1 MQYKYVPK
9 EYEVEVKSFQPEL
22 VQTGCVNSFGTPVPC
37 REKRSADEAEQTE
50 VKVEA
55 PYYYAPTIYG
65 AHVAAPAV
73 APLTYTHHVAAPVA
87 LSHPLTYAVSFTG
100 LPTHIHSEKIS
111 YILYQTDFT

>member
-37 REKRSADEAEQTE
+37 RAKRSADEAAAEETP

-65 AHVAAPAV
+65 APAV

-87 LSHPLTYAVSFTG
+87 LSHPLTYAVSILGYQLTMWK
-100 LPTHIHSEKIS
+100 IHNFSV
-111 YILYQTDFT
+111 T

>member
-37 REKRSADEAEQTE
+37 REKRSADEAAEETPI
-50 VKVEA
+50 KVEA

-65 AHVAAPAV
+65 AAAV

-100 LPTHIHSEKIS
+100 LPTHNVENS
-111 YILYQTDFT
+111 

>member
-65 AHVAAPAV
+65 APAV

-87 LSHPLTYAVSFTG
+87 LSHPLTYAVSILG
-100 LPTHIHSEKIS
+100 LPTFSEKFKASVLIP
-111 YILYQTDFT
+111 

>member
-1 MQYKYVPK
+1 MG
-9 EYEVEVKSFQPEL
+9 EL

-37 REKRSADEAEQTE
+37 RAKRSADEAAAEETP

-65 AHVAAPAV
+65 APAV

-87 LSHPLTYAVSFTG
+87 HTVEPKVHEIEVPTPVYKNVVEKVPLQPLCQNHLGLAV
-100 LPTHIHSEKIS
+100 PCA
-111 YILYQTDFT
+111 